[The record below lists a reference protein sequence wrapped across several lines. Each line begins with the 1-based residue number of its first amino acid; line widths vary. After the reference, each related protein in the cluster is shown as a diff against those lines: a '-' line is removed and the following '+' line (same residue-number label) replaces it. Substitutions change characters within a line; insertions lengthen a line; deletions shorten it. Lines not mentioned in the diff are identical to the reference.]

1 MHDTW
6 HGILVNLISE
16 ESNVEWKRSFAQH
29 TLNGLCIKIVH
40 IYNQW
45 NSTWVTLLWYLS
57 FSLPMLFCNG
67 FPVELSK
74 FEANIDGERE
84 KEVEHMSTFFL
95 HLTQDLMSQI
105 VAARK
110 NSKLNELKQ
119 NDDVHV
125 TCQHLR
131 AIYTLL
137 KLYLN
142 FGYKQCFY
150 SKKGIYITCSA
161 KRMCLFKY
169 KWVFFF
175 ALQQQYTD
183 GGRLVQQ
190 CTDTGGGHIPVW

>member
-1 MHDTW
+1 
-6 HGILVNLISE
+6 
-16 ESNVEWKRSFAQH
+16 
-29 TLNGLCIKIVH
+29 
-40 IYNQW
+40 
-45 NSTWVTLLWYLS
+45 
-57 FSLPMLFCNG
+57 MLFCNG

-74 FEANIDGERE
+74 FEANIEGERE

-95 HLTQDLMSQI
+95 QLTQDLMSQI

-142 FGYKQCFY
+142 FGYKHCFY

-169 KWVFFF
+169 K
-175 ALQQQYTD
+175 
-183 GGRLVQQ
+183 
-190 CTDTGGGHIPVW
+190 